1 MAQRYNRGDAGS
13 GKDRHRAGHLARRG
27 AGGDL
32 KLFVY
37 GTLMRGEPN
46 ARHLQRAVF
55 VGAARTAPGY
65 TLALVGPYPALLPG
79 GSTAVSGEVYD
90 VDEPT
95 LRALDLFEGDGY
107 RRGAVTLAGHDGPA
121 EAYFLVG
128 AAGDGAPILAGG
140 DWRRRS

>member
-1 MAQRYNRGDAGS
+1 ME
-13 GKDRHRAGHLARRG
+13 RR
-27 AGGDL
+27 L

-46 ARHLQRAVF
+46 AGHMRRAVF
-55 VGAARTAPGY
+55 VGAARTAPAY
-65 TLALVGPYPALLPG
+65 TLVLVGPYPALLAG
-79 GSTAVSGEVYD
+79 GDMAVSGELYE

-107 RRGAVTLAGHDGPA
+107 RRAAVAIAGTTEAA

-128 AAGDGAPILAGG
+128 SPGEHAPVLAGG